1 MNEVITYTDY
11 QSYKRELDAAI
22 NKTIEDE
29 KKVIEDWVLS
39 GYLLKVARDTNI
51 LKESGYKNITELAQN
66 EYNLDKSRVSRYM
79 KINDRF
85 SEGGYSNRLKT
96 EYQGYGYA
104 KLSIMLQLPDE
115 INEELTPDFS
125 KAEIQAIK
133 DEVDEEKKISDIEVM
148 LEKKDEVQQSLDSL
162 LEQVLFQM
170 GKDDPKVFDTLWT
183 AREEEVSY
191 TETVNRLAPAG
202 QAVYSV
208 RIPGKGRMMLS
219 INEASDSV
227 NITNVRT
234 NEKETHTKQEVVE
247 AFEEMIIGTEKKEA
261 YQNMYGISFPEEKK
275 PEVAPVQQKTKSEP
289 RKESKVK
296 KAKVEKEPV
305 TDCHE
310 LKEPEV
316 QQEEQLPGQ
325 TSIETDFPE
334 YMPDDVPAAVETAME
349 ELEEA
354 EKEPENVDST
364 KCESNSVRGYKAG
377 ITNALKRLEDAA
389 AVEDWKEVAKLASDI
404 SWRAERIMED
414 GAWVEKMKEEV
425 E

>member
-11 QSYKRELDAAI
+11 QSYKRELDAELQ
-22 NKTIEDE
+22 KTAEGFVRI
-29 KKVIEDWVLS
+29 
-39 GYLLKVARDTNI
+39 GYLLKVAQDTDI
-51 LKESGYKNITELAQN
+51 LKESGYANVVDFAKA
-66 EYNLDKSRVSRYM
+66 EYNIDKTQVSRFIH
-79 KINDRF
+79 INDRF
-85 SEGGYSNRLKT
+85 SEGGYSNRLKA

-170 GKDDPKVFDTLWT
+170 GKDDAKVFDTLWT

-219 INEASDSV
+219 INEASNSV

-247 AFEEMIIGTEKKEA
+247 TFEEMIIGTEKKEA

-305 TDCHE
+305 TDCHQ

-334 YMPDDVPAAVETAME
+334 YMPDDAPAAVEKAME
-349 ELEEA
+349 EIEDV
-354 EKEPENVDST
+354 EKEPENVNST
-364 KCESNSVRGYKAG
+364 EYESNSVRGYKAG
-377 ITNALKRLEDAA
+377 ITSAMKRLEN
-389 AVEDWKEVAKLASDI
+389 AVEMEDWKEVAKLAGDI
-404 SWRAERIMED
+404 NWRAERIMED
-414 GAWVEKMKEEV
+414 GAWVEKMKEEI

>member
-11 QSYKRELDAAI
+11 QSYKRELDAELQ
-22 NKTIEDE
+22 KTAEGFVRI
-29 KKVIEDWVLS
+29 
-39 GYLLKVARDTNI
+39 GYLLKVAQDTDI
-51 LKESGYKNITELAQN
+51 LKESGYANVVDFAKA
-66 EYNLDKSRVSRYM
+66 EYNIDKTQVSRFIH
-79 KINDRF
+79 INDRF
-85 SEGGYSNRLKT
+85 SEGGYSNRLKA

-115 INEELTPDFS
+115 INEELTPNFS

-170 GKDDPKVFDTLWT
+170 GKDDAKVFDTLWT

-219 INEASDSV
+219 INEASNSV

-247 AFEEMIIGTEKKEA
+247 TFEEMIIGTEKKEA

-305 TDCHE
+305 TDCHQ

-334 YMPDDVPAAVETAME
+334 YMPDDAPAAVEKAME
-349 ELEEA
+349 EIEDV
-354 EKEPENVDST
+354 EKEPENVNST
-364 KCESNSVRGYKAG
+364 EYESNSVRGYKAG
-377 ITNALKRLEDAA
+377 ITSAMKRLEN
-389 AVEDWKEVAKLASDI
+389 AVEMEDWKEVAKLAGDI
-404 SWRAERIMED
+404 NWRAERIMED
-414 GAWVEKMKEEV
+414 GAWVEKMKEEI

>member
-11 QSYKRELDAAI
+11 QSYKRELDAELQ
-22 NKTIEDE
+22 KTAEGFVRI
-29 KKVIEDWVLS
+29 
-39 GYLLKVARDTNI
+39 GYLLKVAQDTDI
-51 LKESGYKNITELAQN
+51 LKESGYANVVDFAKA
-66 EYNLDKSRVSRYM
+66 EYNIDKTQVSRFIH
-79 KINDRF
+79 INDRF
-85 SEGGYSNRLKT
+85 SEGGYSNRLKA

-115 INEELTPDFS
+115 INEELTPAFS

-170 GKDDPKVFDTLWT
+170 GKDDAKTFETLWKSII
-183 AREEEVSY
+183 EEGEPD
-191 TETVNRLAPAG
+191 EEAVNRLAPAG

-208 RIPGKGRMMLS
+208 RIPGSGKMMLS
-219 INEASDSV
+219 VNETSDSV
-227 NITNVRT
+227 TIINVRT
-234 NEKETHTKQEVVE
+234 NEKASYTKKEVVE
-247 AFEEMIIGTEKKEA
+247 AFESICYGTGMKES
-261 YQNMYGISFPEEKK
+261 YQKMYGISFPEEKK
-275 PEVAPVQQKTKSEP
+275 TEVAPVQRKSKSEP

-310 LKEPEV
+310 PKEPEV
-316 QQEEQLPGQ
+316 QLPGQ

-349 ELEEA
+349 EIEEA